1 VVAGDVREGLRRWAL
16 ALDVLILLLVVVL
29 VRAWLVPGYR
39 ITFTSDVRI
48 SLTSWPRIALWLAVL
63 LGLRYWMFRDEPFHA
78 RLLSWWRA
86 LRSWEP
92 LRAAW
97 GPFIVSR
104 VMVPV
109 VAFLAIV
116 MIGYAVPRA
125 TRPLENDFLDLY
137 TRWDGGW
144 YFSIAS
150 VGYPTTFNPEGR
162 SSIAF
167 FPGLPLLM
175 RLTGKLLD
183 VNLWV
188 AGAMVVG
195 VAFLCALIYVY
206 RLARLDIGDE
216 EAKASVLFLAFYPF
230 AVCYSVVLTES
241 LFLLAA
247 AAAFFHFRR
256 NQWVAAAAFGCF
268 AGLLRPNGCLLAVP
282 LGIVALGSL
291 LNRDW
296 RRFVTQGVVASFP
309 VLGMLAYALYVKS
322 LVGDPFA
329 WVKAQQAWGRRPN
342 EILNIIH
349 ARRELIASTDV
360 MTYVKSF
367 PAEVVEG
374 VAALLVLAM
383 VWPILKRFGLA
394 YAVFVAS
401 AILPPLISMGPVSLG
416 RYSAPL
422 FPIFLWLGAVVPPA
436 HRPYWVAVFAAGQ
449 ALMAA
454 LFFTSRPPY

>member
-1 VVAGDVREGLRRWAL
+1 M
-16 ALDVLILLLVVVL
+16 
-29 VRAWLVPGYR
+29 PGYR
-39 ITFTSDVRI
+39 ITFTPDFRI
-48 SLTSWPRIALWLAVL
+48 SLTSWPRLAVWLGVL
-63 LGLRYWMFRDEPFHA
+63 LAIRYAVFRDDPFHL
-78 RLLSWWRA
+78 RLREWWRRLVA
-86 LRSWEP
+86 WEP

-109 VAFLAIV
+109 IAVLAIAA
-116 MIGYAVPRA
+116 IGYAVPRA
-125 TRPLENDFLDLY
+125 TRPLDNDFLDLF
-137 TRWDGGW
+137 TRWDAGW
-144 YFSIAS
+144 YFNIAS
-150 VGYPTTFNPEGR
+150 VGYPRTFSPAER

-175 RLTGKLLD
+175 RVFGKLLD

-188 AGAMVVG
+188 AGAIVIT
-195 VAFLCALIYVY
+195 VAFLWALTYVY
-206 RLARLDIGDE
+206 RLARLDLGAD
-216 EAKASVLFLAFYPF
+216 EAKASVLLLAFYPF

-247 AAAFFHFRR
+247 AAAVFHFRR
-256 NQWVAAAAFGCF
+256 NQLWAAAAFGCL
-268 AGLLRPNGCLLAVP
+268 AGLLRPNGCLLAIP
-282 LGIVALGSL
+282 LGILALIEL
-291 LNRDW
+291 PKRDW
-296 RRFVTQGVVASFP
+296 RRFFTQGLAASFP
-309 VLGMLAYALYVKS
+309 VLGMLAHALYVKS

-329 WVKAQQAWGRRPN
+329 WVKVQQAWGRRPM
-342 EILNIIH
+342 EILNVIH

-360 MTYVKSF
+360 MTYIRSF
-367 PAEVVEG
+367 PAEVIEG

-383 VWPILKRFGLA
+383 VWPIFRRFGLA

-401 AILPPLISMGPVSLG
+401 AILPPFISMGAVSLG

-436 HRPYWVAVFAAGQ
+436 HRPYWAAVFAAGQ

>member
-1 VVAGDVREGLRRWAL
+1 MVAGDVRERLRRWAI
-16 ALDVLILLLVVVL
+16 ALDVLVLLLAVIL

-39 ITFTSDVRI
+39 ITFTPDLRL
-48 SLTSWPRIALWLAVL
+48 SLTSWPRIALWLAVV
-63 LGLRYWMFRDEPFHA
+63 LGIRYWLFRDEPFHA
-78 RLLSWWRA
+78 RMIAWWRA
-86 LRSWEP
+86 IRSWEP

-109 VAFLAIV
+109 VAFLAVV
-116 MIGYAVPRA
+116 MIGYAEPRA
-125 TRPLENDFLDLY
+125 PLLENDFLDLY
-137 TRWDGGW
+137 TRWDAGW
-144 YFSIAS
+144 YFGIAS

-167 FPGLPLLM
+167 FPGLPMLM
-175 RLTGKLLD
+175 RATGKLLD

-195 VAFLCALIYVY
+195 VAFLWGLIYVY
-206 RLARLDIGDE
+206 RLARLDIGAD

-230 AVCYSVVLTES
+230 AVCYSVILTEA

-256 NQWVAAAAFGCF
+256 SQWWAAAAFGCF
-268 AGLLRPNGCLLAVP
+268 AGLLRPNGSLLAVP
-282 LGIVALGSL
+282 LGILALGSL
-291 LNRDW
+291 VNRDW
-296 RRFVTQGVVASFP
+296 RRFFTQGVVASFP
-309 VLGMLAYALYVKS
+309 VLGMLAYALYVRA

-422 FPIFLWLGAVVPPA
+422 FPIFLLLGAVVPAA
-436 HRPYWVAVFAAGQ
+436 HRPYWAAVFAAGQ
-449 ALMAA
+449 AMMAA
-454 LFFTSRPPY
+454 LFFTWRPPY